1 MVAQATNASAA
12 LDAAFYNYANFP
24 FVAGLLL
31 AMIGYSF
38 GQKATNKVYLALI
51 GAIAVCS
58 IALGAVSW
66 PTSNVLAN
74 LGLPLLTAV
83 LLAAL
88 ASPLLAVKRH
98 SRPAVSRTLIH
109 LGFVIVLLGV
119 FASSTTQQV
128 TVINDVKMGSTVQA
142 SGLTLTLA
150 QCSSCTDNNSIELKQ
165 GIFPQSSNLVVD
177 TAVIDSARVYN
188 PQLSVYLYTAYGL
201 ISQPTIIRTGLDDI
215 YIHANVTQEVYSAL
229 LNSLAGNSSMPE
241 TLTITVEKVPMIN
254 VVWVGVS
261 LLVVGGV
268 ISIASAFRHQKNVKK
283 QR

>member
-1 MVAQATNASAA
+1 
-12 LDAAFYNYANFP
+12 
-24 FVAGLLL
+24 
-31 AMIGYSF
+31 
-38 GQKATNKVYLALI
+38 
-51 GAIAVCS
+51 
-58 IALGAVSW
+58 
-66 PTSNVLAN
+66 
-74 LGLPLLTAV
+74 
-83 LLAAL
+83 
-88 ASPLLAVKRH
+88 
-98 SRPAVSRTLIH
+98 
-109 LGFVIVLLGV
+109 
-119 FASSTTQQV
+119 
-128 TVINDVKMGSTVQA
+128 VINDVKMGSTVQA

-229 LNSLAGNSSMPE
+229 LNSLAGNSSIPE
-241 TLTITVEKVPMIN
+241 ILTITVEKVPMIN